1 MKRFFALLGL
11 LAYALLQP
19 FAASAQ
25 SWPQHQNTY
34 INDYADLLGE
44 ESEAALR
51 AQLEALRAEKGVE
64 FTILTLPDRAPFQT
78 SGTYEDFSIGLFNE
92 WGIGDGEKNDGILLL
107 VLRDSREMS
116 IELGAGYDQ
125 EYDAVAGKIIDEVL
139 IPAFRDGKYERG
151 IVDGAGAIMRQIAG
165 FTPPAATPPA
175 AATGGDGN
183 REKGSSGS
191 WLLGILAALLAG
203 GIGWGIFGRRVK
215 DSISR
220 CPSCNE
226 RGIHTERKVLEAATR
241 THEGRGETVL
251 TCPHCGY
258 VSATAF
264 TIPMLTDKDDKDDES
279 NSFGGGSSSGGG
291 ASGKW

>member
-116 IELGAGYDQ
+116 IELGAGYDK

-151 IVDGAGAIMRQIAG
+151 IVDGAGAIMRRIAG

-175 AATGGDGN
+175 AATGGGGDPG
-183 REKGSSGS
+183 KGSSGS

-241 THEGRGETVL
+241 TQEGRGETVL

-258 VSATAF
+258 VNTTAF
-264 TIPMLTDKDDKDDES
+264 TIAMLADEDDKDDES